1 MTKNQNAVMIAGIRG
16 GCGKSTVTLAII
28 SALRKSHHLK
38 VIPFKKGPDYIDA
51 SWLALAAHNPCY
63 NLDPFLLIPE
73 TLLTSYCAH
82 STGDISVI
90 EGNRGLHDGKD
101 IEGTCSTASVAKLLK
116 VPVILVVDATKVTRT
131 ASAMVLGCILL
142 DKEVDLKAVIINQV
156 SSSRHE
162 KIITQSIEK
171 YCGIQVI
178 GALPRLDDI
187 LMPQRHMGLT
197 PTHEYE
203 EAEAYLEGLSLVADK
218 YIDTKAVREL
228 SKTAKT
234 LQYEPLS
241 LFEDTTKPSRPR
253 KIGVFIDRAFQFYY
267 TENLN
272 ALTQAGGTLI
282 PINAL
287 KDPVLPDIDILY
299 IGGGFPETN
308 AVELSANASLLKSL
322 RQRVDDGLPVYAEC
336 GGFMFL
342 GREIMVGG
350 KRYPMAN
357 ILPFSF
363 EMQSKPHAH
372 GYTEAEV
379 ISVNPFYP
387 KGLRIRGHEFHYS
400 KPIALKPINELDFA
414 FAMLRGKGIADGKD
428 GVCFKN
434 VFATYSHVHAY
445 GCKEWITAMMEAK

>member
-16 GCGKSTVTLAII
+16 GCGKSTATLAII

-38 VIPFKKGPDYIDA
+38 VSPFKKGPDYIDA
-51 SWLALAAHNPCY
+51 SWLTLTANSPCY
-63 NLDPFLLIPE
+63 NLDPFLIPPE
-73 TLLTSYCAH
+73 TLLASYCKH

-101 IEGTCSTASVAKLLK
+101 AEGTCSSASVAKLLK
-116 VPVILVVDATKVTRT
+116 LPVILVLDATKVTRT
-131 ASAMVLGCILL
+131 LSAMVLGCILL

-187 LMPQRHMGLT
+187 LMPERHMGLT

-203 EAEAYLEGLSLVADK
+203 DAEAYLEGLSQVANK
-218 YIDTKAVREL
+218 YIDTVAVIEL
-228 SKTAKT
+228 SKTAKP
-234 LQYEPLS
+234 LQYKPLS
-241 LFEDTTKPSRPR
+241 LLEDTPKPSK
-253 KIGVFIDRAFQFYY
+253 KIGVFMDRAFQFYY
-267 TENLN
+267 TENLH
-272 ALTQAGGTLI
+272 ALTEAGGRLI

-287 KDPVLPDIDILY
+287 KDPAIPDIDILY

-308 AVELSANASLLKSL
+308 AVELSANASLLQSL
-322 RQRVDDGLPVYAEC
+322 RQRVHDGLPVYAEC

-342 GREIMVGG
+342 GKEIMVGG
-350 KRYPMAN
+350 IRYPMAD

-363 EMQSKPHAH
+363 EMQNKPHAH

-379 ISVNPFYP
+379 IAQNPFYP

-414 FAMLRGKGIADGKD
+414 FTMLRGKGIVDGKD
-428 GVCFKN
+428 GVCFKK

-445 GCKEWITAMMEAK
+445 GTKEWITAMMEAK